1 MLDFSRYR
9 CLTFD
14 CYGTMIDWESGILAA
29 LHRIVDAHDKTATD
43 ADLLRHYAELESA
56 AERGPYISY
65 RDVLRSVVRGIG
77 ERLGFT
83 PTDAEADSLPDSVPT
98 WQPFPDT
105 IPALRRLK
113 QHFQLAIIS
122 NVDDDL

>member
-1 MLDFSRYR
+1 MLDFSRHR

-14 CYGTMIDWESGILAA
+14 CYGTLIDWESGILAA
-29 LHRIVDAHDKTATD
+29 LHRIVAAHHKTATD
-43 ADLLRHYAELESA
+43 ADLLPHSAELESA
-56 AERGPYISY
+56 AERGPYQTY

-83 PTDAEADSLPDSVPT
+83 STAAEADSLPDSVPT

-105 IPALRRLK
+105 IPALRRL
-113 QHFQLAIIS
+113 
-122 NVDDDL
+122 